1 MAAEWNFV
9 IGAITGFSVS
19 VIGYILNHVLR
30 LREESIGRE
39 FEMRR
44 EGRDF
49 YLPLY
54 GFLADLNDLVSAYT
68 RAVEKGKAQLLIE
81 QGFKYLKPNE
91 IVARYKKRYEKFT
104 KFMATSRE
112 KGYELFLP
120 LDLSYTL
127 RDVWGLGDFLYEEGK
142 WDKKLARDFDDS
154 STKAMNRLEELLGLK
169 RKGWFRPREWF
180 KT

>member
-1 MAAEWNFV
+1 MAAEWSFV

-68 RAVEKGKAQLLIE
+68 RAV
-81 QGFKYLKPNE
+81 
-91 IVARYKKRYEKFT
+91 
-104 KFMATSRE
+104 
-112 KGYELFLP
+112 
-120 LDLSYTL
+120 
-127 RDVWGLGDFLYEEGK
+127 
-142 WDKKLARDFDDS
+142 
-154 STKAMNRLEELLGLK
+154 
-169 RKGWFRPREWF
+169 
-180 KT
+180 